1 MAEELNFEKTVER
14 LDYINARL
22 EVGNL
27 PLEEALALYEEGV
40 TLCKKASKILEDAR
54 QRITELSEEGNG

>member
-14 LDYINARL
+14 LEYINAKL
-22 EVGNL
+22 EAGNM

-40 TLCKKASKILEDAR
+40 NLCKKASKILEGAK
-54 QRITELSEEGNG
+54 QKITELSEEGNG